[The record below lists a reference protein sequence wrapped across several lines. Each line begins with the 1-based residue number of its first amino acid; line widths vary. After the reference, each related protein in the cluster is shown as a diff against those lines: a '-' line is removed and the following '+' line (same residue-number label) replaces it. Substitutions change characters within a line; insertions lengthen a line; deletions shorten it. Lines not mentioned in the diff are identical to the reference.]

1 MCFSLSFMSLIT
13 AAIRL
18 LTLSKFMAEASV
30 TAVQVNEFGITN

>member
-13 AAIRL
+13 AAKRL
-18 LTLSKFMAEASV
+18 LTLSKFMSEASG